1 MNKELNRRS
10 FVKTVALGGIG
21 IGLAS
26 AKPVFSLSSQTT
38 GRIGIIGLDTSH
50 SIAFTKAINS
60 PDPKPEFAGFR
71 IVTAFPKGSSDI
83 KSSADRIPGYTE
95 EVKKLG
101 VAIAG
106 SIDELLSEVDY
117 VLLETNDGRLHLEQ
131 ALAVFKAGKRV
142 FIDKPLAASLEHAI
156 AIFDAADHYKVPV
169 FTSSSLR
176 YIEGAQEIAAGK
188 IGKVTGAD
196 TFSPCS
202 LEKTHPDL
210 FWYGIHGVE
219 TLFTVMGTGC
229 KTVTRISTPDTDHVT
244 GVWDGGR
251 VGTFR
256 GTRAGKGGYG
266 GTVFGETDTMAL
278 GQYAGYDPL
287 LVKILEFFKTG
298 QEPVRR
304 EETIEIFTFMQA
316 ADVSKNRSSI
326 PVEMDGVLADA
337 RKKAGK
343 IKFE

>member
-1 MNKELNRRS
+1 MKKEFSRRS
-10 FVKTVALGGIG
+10 FVKTAALGGIG
-21 IGLAS
+21 IGFAS
-26 AKPVFSLSSQTT
+26 ASPAFSFSSQKP

-71 IVTAFPKGSSDI
+71 IVSAYPKGSSEI

-101 VAIAG
+101 VEIAG
-106 SIDELLSEVDY
+106 SIDELLSKVDY

-142 FIDKPLAASLEHAI
+142 FIDKPLAASLEHAL
-156 AIFDAADHYKVPV
+156 AIFDAADHFKVPV

-176 YIEGAQEIAAGK
+176 YITGVAEIAAGN

-196 TFSPCS
+196 TFSPCT

-219 TLFTVMGTGC
+219 TLFAVMGTGC
-229 KTVTRISTPDTDHVT
+229 KTVARISTPDTDLVT
-244 GVWDGGR
+244 GIWNDGR

-256 GTRAGKGGYG
+256 GTRTGKGGYG
-266 GTVFGETDTMAL
+266 GNVFGEKSTMAL
-278 GQYAGYDPL
+278 GPYAGYDPL
-287 LVKILEFFKTG
+287 LVRILEFFKTG
-298 QEPVRR
+298 LEPVRR
-304 EETIEIFTFMQA
+304 EETIEIFAFMQA
-316 ADVSKNRSSI
+316 ADVSKNKGGI
-326 PVEMDGVLADA
+326 PVEMEKVLADA

-343 IKFE
+343 ISFA

>member
-1 MNKELNRRS
+1 MDGTIFQYDFVIKGLLGAVFASITAGIAGTYIVSRRMVFLSGGITHAS
-10 FVKTVALGGIG
+10 FGGIG
-21 IGLAS
+21 IGLVS
-26 AKPVFSLSSQTT
+26 AKPFFSLSSQKP

-60 PDPKPEFAGFR
+60 SDPKPELAGFR
-71 IVTAFPKGSSDI
+71 IVTAYPKGSSDI
-83 KSSADRIPGYTE
+83 KSSADRIEGYTE

-101 VAIAG
+101 VGIAG

-156 AIFDAADHYKVPV
+156 AIFNAADHYKVPV

-176 YIEGAQEIAAGK
+176 YIEGVQEIAAGK

-196 TFSPCS
+196 TFSPCT

-219 TLFTVMGTGC
+219 TLFTIMGPGC
-229 KTVTRISTPDTDHVT
+229 QTVARAGPEKVV
-244 GVWDGGR
+244 GVWKDGR
-251 VGTFR
+251 NP
-256 GTRAGKGGYG
+256 A
-266 GTVFGETDTMAL
+266 M
-278 GQYAGYDPL
+278 
-287 LVKILEFFKTG
+287 
-298 QEPVRR
+298 
-304 EETIEIFTFMQA
+304 
-316 ADVSKNRSSI
+316 SSRCI
-326 PVEMDGVLADA
+326 PVPQIDVETTEALANQGV
-337 RKKAGK
+337 
-343 IKFE
+343 